1 MLIWPLSR
9 VLVQNVR
16 SAYLSLSYKSF
27 FPFRSIPDSF
37 YAGRNVTKENPSFE
51 AKNEFSQLDYSSTH
65 VLLTDSIY
73 SIGKVLSCTK
83 SGRAGAVI
91 KALVFASTR
100 LSMPFNIE
108 HWVIRAAPA
117 FSWVKDTKYMKEV
130 THEQLFKWKKAEL
143 YLFCSS
149 LHSWKCVERT
159 LFFVS
164 SAASPQL
171 TWALLR
177 WHTAY

>member
-16 SAYLSLSYKSF
+16 SAYQSLSYKSF

-108 HWVIRAAPA
+108 HWVVRAAPA
-117 FSWVKDTKYMKEV
+117 FTWVKDTKYMKEV
-130 THEQLFKWKKAEL
+130 TREQLFKWKKAEL

-149 LHSWKCVERT
+149 LHSWTESVWKELSFSLVLQPPLSWREH
-159 LFFVS
+159 S
-164 SAASPQL
+164 
-171 TWALLR
+171 
-177 WHTAY
+177 

>member
-1 MLIWPLSR
+1 MFDQHTCPSHTR
-9 VLVQNVR
+9 DF
-16 SAYLSLSYKSF
+16 SLF
-27 FPFRSIPDSF
+27 ISIRESF
-37 YAGRNVTKENPSFE
+37 YAGRNVTKRKSQFWS
-51 AKNEFSQLDYSSTH
+51 KNEFSQLGYSSTH

-91 KALVFASTR
+91 KALIFASTR

-117 FSWVKDTKYMKEV
+117 FTWVKDTKYMKEV

-149 LHSWKCVERT
+149 LHSWKFVERT

-164 SAASPQL
+164 SAASLQL